1 MGNIS
6 SVLKAKRKELGLTL
20 AQIAEKIGVTEATV
34 QRWESGNIKSL
45 RHERIAK
52 LADILGVTPS
62 VLMGLGRSHGN
73 DGLQLHPTHANACRL
88 LPFGA
93 RHRPCL

>member
-62 VLMGLGRSHGN
+62 VLMGWDEPPH
-73 DGLQLHPTHANACRL
+73 QLSPPPPSPRTQ
-88 LPFGA
+88 
-93 RHRPCL
+93 

>member
-52 LADILGVTPS
+52 RAGTNPPHQLSPPPPS
-62 VLMGLGRSHGN
+62 PRT
-73 DGLQLHPTHANACRL
+73 Q
-88 LPFGA
+88 
-93 RHRPCL
+93 

>member
-62 VLMGLGRSHGN
+62 VLMGWDRTNSPLPHHHRGHSDISGHHQRS
-73 DGLQLHPTHANACRL
+73 
-88 LPFGA
+88 GA
-93 RHRPCL
+93 L